1 MVSMRTVSSVK
12 RAKLGDRAVDGL
24 LAGMG
29 AGLAMIAF
37 LILVG
42 WMFGES
48 PRAVLL
54 RFALGGGALRGV
66 LLHMAVSGIYG
77 LMFGLIAHASGYL
90 RDWIKSPLL
99 AMLAGLIYGSF
110 LWLLSGMVLLSVDV
124 SPFDSFPQPAFA
136 IAHLIYGVALGAL
149 AQRQAAGNA

>member
-1 MVSMRTVSSVK
+1 MRMATKMK
-12 RAKLGDRAVDGL
+12 RARVSDRALDGL

-42 WMFGES
+42 WMFDE
-48 PRAVLL
+48 ALWDVLS
-54 RFALGGGALRGV
+54 RFSLGGGPLRGL
-66 LLHMAVSGIYG
+66 LLHLAVSSVYG
-77 LMFGLIAHASGYL
+77 VLFGLIAHTSGYL
-90 RDWIKSPLL
+90 RDWVMSPLL

-110 LWLLSGMVLLSVDV
+110 LWLVSGMVLLTVEV

-136 IAHLIYGVALGAL
+136 VAHLIYGVALGAL
-149 AQRQAAGNA
+149 AQRQATAPS